1 MKSIARI
8 LRFLLTYKAIRF
20 GNGMFMAVGNG
31 GKVITSPDGI
41 TWAVQS
47 LGFYFI
53 NCRLAKYS

>member
-8 LRFLLTYKAIRF
+8 LRFLLTYKAVRF

-31 GKVITSPDGI
+31 GKVITSPGGI

-47 LGFYFI
+47 LGFI
-53 NCRLAKYS
+53 SLIAV